1 MHKFRSRP
9 LSIPLLCLSLL
20 LGAGP
25 ARAQDAC
32 AAAIQDLQQRWAV
45 ANYEM
50 RGKPRL
56 TALQTLTQEAERLT
70 AAYPERAE
78 AWIWSGII
86 RSTMAGAEGGLHAL
100 GAAKAARADLERA
113 LALDPN
119 AMNGSAYT
127 SLGALYYKVPSWPV
141 GFGDKEKAEQMLR
154 RALEINPEG
163 IDSNFFYGDFLLEQ
177 GHRRM
182 AREYLLRAQQAP
194 PRPDRPLA
202 DSGRRREIAKL
213 LERASSS

>member
-1 MHKFRSRP
+1 MNSLKALKI
-9 LSIPLLCLSLL
+9 LSILLLSLGL
-20 LGAGP
+20 AF
-25 ARAQDAC
+25 ATAAFAQRDLE
-32 AAAIQDLQQRWAV
+32 AALDELQQRWAV
-45 ANYEM
+45 ANYEL

-56 TALQTLTQEAERLT
+56 TALQALTLEAERLT
-70 AAYPERAE
+70 ATHPDRAE

-86 RSTMAGAEGGLHAL
+86 HSTMANAEGGLYSL
-100 GAAKAARADLERA
+100 AAAEAARADLERA
-113 LALDPN
+113 LALNPAALD
-119 AMNGSAYT
+119 GSAYT

-141 GFGDKEKAEQMLR
+141 GFGDKEKAEQMLQ

-202 DSGRRREIAKL
+202 DSGRQREIAKL
-213 LERASSS
+213 LERATSS